1 MITSSL
7 VTRLIIIKLIF
18 DYYHLFKM
26 CYDGG
31 YYIYYIT
38 NWVGRKFYRKQKQK
52 EIEDD
57 YVVL

>member
-1 MITSSL
+1 MIHLSL
-7 VTRLIIIKLIF
+7 VSRLIIIKLIF

-26 CYDGG
+26 CYNGG

-38 NWVGRKFYRKQKQK
+38 NWIDIKFYRNQK

-57 YVVL
+57 YVIL